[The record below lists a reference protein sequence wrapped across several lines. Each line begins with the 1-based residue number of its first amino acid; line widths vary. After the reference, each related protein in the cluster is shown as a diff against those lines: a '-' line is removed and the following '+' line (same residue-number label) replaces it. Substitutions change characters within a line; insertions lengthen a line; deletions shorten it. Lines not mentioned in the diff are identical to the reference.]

1 MNNTEILIN
10 SIISILAPVAA
21 MWIKKLI
28 PNWPKAVVLLIPVL
42 LGALAGFLMERAGLE
57 SNVVLGVIFG
67 ALGVFVR
74 EVGDQL
80 GKVVEAKR
88 NDQPVPKVKDETQT

>member
-10 SIISILAPVAA
+10 SIISILAPVVV